1 MPAAIRHTTPFT
13 GSWYPGQPAELRALL
28 ERLFEAS
35 ERRTGPYLAPE
46 GAAFV
51 VPHAGLIY
59 SGTVAAAAYR
69 HIRSLRPERVF
80 LLGFA
85 HRGAPSGVWI
95 PEVDAYLTPL
105 GETEVDWA
113 TAAEL
118 IKSGACHRICESA
131 LCDHSVEIQL
141 PLLQAAAPEAKLVPL
156 YVSALDA
163 ARRAAAAKALA
174 ALAGPRT
181 VCIASSDFTHYGRGF
196 SYQPFPPDDLVA
208 DRLSSLDHGIIEA
221 VGSLDSELFFE
232 SLRKTSSTMCGYEP
246 VGLLLE
252 MLCRLGGDREIFQ
265 ALLDYQTSGEI
276 MGDYRQSVSYA
287 ALGFFPHDAFRL
299 GAEDRAL
306 LLDAARRT
314 LDAYLETGRRVPQPP
329 ARRTPALERRAAAF
343 VTLHCRGELRG
354 CVGRHAV
361 SEPLAETVP
370 ALTLAAALD
379 DTRFA
384 PVARGESG
392 FEIEISILS
401 PFKRVRGP
409 DRVQAGIHGAMLE
422 AGIFRGLLLPQVAGE
437 RNWTASQFL
446 EALARKTGVTRQ
458 AYRDPATRLHVFR
471 AQVFAESRPEHG

>member
-1 MPAAIRHTTPFT
+1 MPAAVCHTSPFT
-13 GSWYPGQPAELRALL
+13 GSWYPGRPAELRALL
-28 ERLFEAS
+28 TRLFEDS
-35 ERRTGPYLAPE
+35 ERRTGPYIAPE

-69 HIRSLRPERVF
+69 HIRALQPERVI

-95 PEVDAYLTPL
+95 PELDAYRTPL
-105 GETEVDWA
+105 GETEVDRA
-113 TAAEL
+113 AAAEL
-118 IKSGACHRICESA
+118 LETGACGAMPESA

-141 PLLQAAAPEAKLVPL
+141 PLLQAAASGAKLVPL
-156 YVSALDA
+156 YVSALNA
-163 ARRAAAAKALA
+163 AGRAAAAQALA
-174 ALAGPRT
+174 ALAGPRA
-181 VCIASSDFTHYGRGF
+181 VFVASSDFTHYGRGF

-208 DRLSSLDHGIIEA
+208 DRLHELDHGIIEA
-221 VGSLDSELFFE
+221 AGSLDAGLFFE
-232 SLRKTSSTMCGYEP
+232 ALRKASSTMCGYEP
-246 VGLLLE
+246 VALLLE
-252 MLCRLGGDREIFQ
+252 TLVRIGGGREIFQ
-265 ALLDYQTSGEI
+265 ELLDYQTSGEI
-276 MGDYRQSVSYA
+276 TGDYRQSVSYA
-287 ALGFFPHDAFRL
+287 ALGFFPYDAFWL

-314 LDAYLETGRRVPQPP
+314 LGAYLETGRRVPQPP

-343 VTLHCRGELRG
+343 VTLHCGGELRG

-392 FEIEISILS
+392 FEIEISVLS
-401 PFKRVRGP
+401 PFKLVRGP
-409 DRVQAGIHGAMLE
+409 GGVQAGIHGALLE
-422 AGIFRGLLLPQVAGE
+422 AGIFRGLLLPQVASE
-437 RNWTASQFL
+437 RNWSASQFL
-446 EALARKTGVTRQ
+446 DALARKAGVTRE
-458 AYRDPATRLHVFR
+458 AYRDPTARLHVFR
-471 AQVFAESRPEHG
+471 AQVFAERND